1 MTTQTIE
8 TTTTGTICSV
18 RSQTGISGSRDS
30 DRQIRPVTSG
40 YVAKRERW
48 RHSGALF
55 LGATERGELAAGMT
69 VAAAETR
76 MAATAWPLPL
86 TDEMPRTKVE
96 TAALVANL
104 IPPLLNEPAIDMQ

>member
-1 MTTQTIE
+1 
-8 TTTTGTICSV
+8 
-18 RSQTGISGSRDS
+18 
-30 DRQIRPVTSG
+30 
-40 YVAKRERW
+40 
-48 RHSGALF
+48 
-55 LGATERGELAAGMT
+55 MT